1 MSLTPQGI
9 AGGLAGFGVD
19 AVFDAAGRW
28 VADGASWLLD
38 TVGAVLSSTTAVP
51 IGTAWFGA
59 HESVMAALAAAVIL
73 PMACCSV
80 IQAVLHQNLSSLAR
94 SLLLHLP
101 LALLLTGVAVE
112 LVHLG
117 LALTDE
123 LSAKVMAAGGTD
135 TRNLLKPLSDALV
148 AGGGPGPAV
157 PSFVLFVAG
166 LLTAVAAL
174 GLWLELVVRAAAVT
188 AATLFLPL
196 AMAALV
202 WPAVAHWCRR
212 LADTLV
218 ALILSKLVVAAV
230 LSLAAG
236 ALAGGLGVGP
246 GPGGGIASVVTGV
259 ALLIVATT
267 APFTLLRL
275 VPAVEAGAVAHL
287 ESTRHRLRQAGQAPA
302 RTANLAMDVAAAAGT
317 GGASELAS
325 VAAGG
330 AGMEAGSATGAAGV
344 AGTPGAS
351 GVAGSAGSGGT
362 TGLSRLFGT
371 GRSSSAG
378 GGAGSSATASATGS
392 GEGPGGSNIP
402 WVEGTPL
409 PPHLEA
415 FWNGTAGATG
425 SWDEGFPSGGD
436 RSRLDRP
443 RASESDRRGD
453 DEGPGDDG

>member
-1 MSLTPQGI
+1 MSFTPGGI
-9 AGGLAGFGVD
+9 ASGLAGFGVS
-19 AVFDAAGRW
+19 AVFDAAGNW
-28 VADGASWLLD
+28 VATGASWLLD
-38 TVGAVLSSTTAVP
+38 TVGSVLSSTTAVP

-80 IQAVLHQNLSSLAR
+80 MQAVLHQNLSALTR

-123 LSAKVMAAGGTD
+123 LSAQVMAAGGTD
-135 TRNLLKPLSDALV
+135 TRNLLKPLSDALA
-148 AGGGPGPAV
+148 AGTATGSGV

-174 GLWLELVVRAAAVT
+174 GLWLELVVRAAAVS

-196 AMAALV
+196 ALAALV

-236 ALAGGLGVGP
+236 ALAGGLGVEP

-259 ALLIVATT
+259 ALLIIATT

-287 ESTRHRLRQAGQAPA
+287 ESTRHRLRQAGQAPM
-302 RTANLAMDVAAAAGT
+302 RTANLALDVAAAAGT
-317 GGASELAS
+317 GGGSELAS
-325 VAAGG
+325 VAA
-330 AGMEAGSATGAAGV
+330 AGV
-344 AGTPGAS
+344 GAPAGPGGDAQGAAS
-351 GVAGSAGSGGT
+351 GVGGVRPWGLPQPPGEASGARSGS
-362 TGLSRLFGT
+362 SRNARDDGRGAFDDVGT
-371 GRSSSAG
+371 GASPGWSG
-378 GGAGSSATASATGS
+378 PPEGSS
-392 GEGPGGSNIP
+392 IP
-402 WVEGTPL
+402 WLEGTPL
-409 PPHLEA
+409 PAHLVDV
-415 FWNGTAGATG
+415 WNGKVPGGAYDGSSHDGTAPDAVR
-425 SWDEGFPSGGD
+425 SVQPD
-436 RSRLDRP
+436 R
-443 RASESDRRGD
+443 D
-453 DEGPGDDG
+453 DDA